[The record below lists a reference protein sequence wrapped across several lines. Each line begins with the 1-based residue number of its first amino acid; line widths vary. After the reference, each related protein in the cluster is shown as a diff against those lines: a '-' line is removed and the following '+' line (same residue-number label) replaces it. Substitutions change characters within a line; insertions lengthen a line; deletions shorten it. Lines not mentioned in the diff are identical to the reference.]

1 MRLSTQHR
9 SRAVTVV
16 CRAVLAALVL
26 VPLLVSSTAQ
36 AVKVEVDKDT
46 FLDLHLLL
54 QPWVQLRHND
64 PADAAS
70 IAANPNDFQAKLQR
84 TFGDFY
90 VRRTRF
96 VIGGQVT
103 KWVSFF
109 AETDMPN
116 WGKGGNWNPTDRH
129 THDVT
134 IAGTPTTTSAFGGSG
149 PMYIQDAYLQFN
161 IHEAFNIVGGMILT
175 PFIHNGAQ
183 GATSLH
189 TLDYHADLMKY
200 PNNTNKVWRDNGVM
214 FRGFLFKK
222 HLDYRISITNGVN
235 DGTTMVAAT
244 ATAPAVVARTGE
256 CPRFS
261 GRLQYNFFDAE
272 EGFFLAGTYL
282 GKKKI
287 LSLGFAYDAQP
298 KVYGWDKGT
307 YWALGGDVFVDL
319 PMGKNRLSG
328 QLNFVG
334 YGGDNNP
341 TRGKGMLFDLGYAIG
356 KWEPIVAL
364 DWYRPEVKKF
374 TASSSYMNINSG
386 LDSDLFGAHLGLNWW
401 FLGHTA
407 NVKLDVGFIKN
418 YGVEVKNSATV
429 VTLQTQLYL

>member
-1 MRLSTQHR
+1 MRVTKQHR
-9 SRAVTVV
+9 SRAVTAV
-16 CRAVLAALVL
+16 RAALAALVL
-26 VPLLVSSTAQ
+26 VPLLASSPAR

-46 FLDLHLLL
+46 FIDVHLLL
-54 QPWVQLRHND
+54 QPQVQLRHND
-64 PADAAS
+64 PNDQAS
-70 IAANPNDFQAKLQR
+70 IAANPNDFNAKLQR
-84 TFGDFY
+84 TFGDFF

-96 VIGGQVT
+96 VLGGNVT

-116 WGKGGNWNPTDRH
+116 WGKGGNWSATDKH
-129 THDVT
+129 AHDVT
-134 IAGTPTTTSAFGGSG
+134 VAGTPYATTSYGGS
-149 PMYIQDAYLQFN
+149 PMYVQDAYLQFN

-175 PFIHNGAQ
+175 PFVHNGAQ

-200 PNNTNKVWRDNGVM
+200 PAAANKVWRDNGVM

-222 HLDYRISITNGVN
+222 HLDYRIAVTNGVN
-235 DGTTMVAAT
+235 DGVTTIAAT
-244 ATAPAVVARTGE
+244 TTAPAVVARTGE

-261 GRLQYNFFDAE
+261 GRIQYNVFDAE

-282 GKKKI
+282 GKKKL

-307 YWALGGDVFVDL
+307 YWALGGDIFVDM

-328 QLNFVG
+328 QLDVVG

-356 KWEPIVAL
+356 RWEPLVAL
-364 DWYRPEVKKF
+364 DWYRPDVKKVK
-374 TASSSYMNINSG
+374 TLAPSG
-386 LDSDLFGAHLGLNWW
+386 KTPTDFDNDLFGAHLGVNWW
-401 FLGHTA
+401 FKGHAA
-407 NVKLDVGFIKN
+407 NVKLDLGFIKN
-418 YGVEVKNSATV
+418 PGVETKNSATV
-429 VTLQTQLYL
+429 LTLQTQIYL